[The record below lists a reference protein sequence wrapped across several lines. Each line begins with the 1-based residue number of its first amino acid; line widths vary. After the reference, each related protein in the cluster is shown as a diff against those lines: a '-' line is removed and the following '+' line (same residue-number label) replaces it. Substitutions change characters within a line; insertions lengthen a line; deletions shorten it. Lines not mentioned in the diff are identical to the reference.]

1 MSWPL
6 FHTLFLAQQPQCW
19 MEAYNCRAAPSHL
32 PLHLLFLWSF
42 ISAVWSYFAL
52 SLGRGHLSSHLPQAE
67 DSSVHRAAGHVD
79 PSKWGMLYLSQEKR
93 QKMYAGDTD
102 RALFLSHVKE
112 LHWIMFFKA
121 NNCHNWRWEL
131 HFSNKQYVIS
141 SLSQNNENTGRNVL
155 TSSSSV
161 GSLQFLSSLLNSLPV
176 KIYVMWLRQQCW
188 HTSTPPWPSMCV
200 HRKPLG
206 RKSSSKD
213 QQQGAEQSRLQL
225 HQWVRHSM
233 KKEELGVEAG
243 ANNNN

>member
-67 DSSVHRAAGHVD
+67 DSSVHRTAGHVD

-131 HFSNKQYVIS
+131 HFSNIFSQSKQWKHRKKCADVVKQCGIITVPVFTVEQLAS
-141 SLSQNNENTGRNVL
+141 ENLCDATQAAVF
-155 TSSSSV
+155 TY
-161 GSLQFLSSLLNSLPV
+161 
-176 KIYVMWLRQQCW
+176 K
-188 HTSTPPWPSMCV
+188 HTSLTF
-200 HRKPLG
+200 H
-206 RKSSSKD
+206 
-213 QQQGAEQSRLQL
+213 
-225 HQWVRHSM
+225 VRT
-233 KKEELGVEAG
+233 
-243 ANNNN
+243 

>member
-6 FHTLFLAQQPQCW
+6 FHTLFLAQQPQCCV
-19 MEAYNCRAAPSHL
+19 EAYNCRAAPSHL

-93 QKMYAGDTD
+93 QKMCAGDTD

-121 NNCHNWRWEL
+121 NPQLKMRITLFKYLLSVKTMKTQEEMCWRRQAVWDHYSSCL
-131 HFSNKQYVIS
+131 HCWTACQWKSMWCDS
-141 SLSQNNENTGRNVL
+141 G
-155 TSSSSV
+155 SSV
-161 GSLQFLSSLLNSLPV
+161 HIQAHLLDLPCAYIESL
-176 KIYVMWLRQQCW
+176 
-188 HTSTPPWPSMCV
+188 
-200 HRKPLG
+200 
-206 RKSSSKD
+206 
-213 QQQGAEQSRLQL
+213 
-225 HQWVRHSM
+225 
-233 KKEELGVEAG
+233 
-243 ANNNN
+243 